1 VDFLNEE
8 RVQLEQKLERYEEH
22 GPSRLEDKEE
32 VRAQKEETQRMRT
45 LFDAAKVRVREEK
58 FGIDLVG
65 GEGSNHL
72 VISCFL
78 VITSL

>member
-32 VRAQKEETQRMRT
+32 VMAQKEETQRMRT

-58 FGIDLVG
+58 FGFALMVG
-65 GEGSNHL
+65 GEMRHMA
-72 VISCFL
+72 VSCSIIITFL
-78 VITSL
+78 